1 MYLTTQQFFKERV
14 NTILLQHLRDIEK
27 FHLVKSIYSSL
38 YAHTDGW
45 LVYVTRKGVK
55 DLCLY
60 MPDNC
65 TYKVS
70 SCVLNFPTLTHLELY
85 KCLFKPP
92 KPFVAFKHLIDLH
105 LQKITFVWTTEFYAI
120 SYPIHVHWWTVMPLN
135 TWTLLSHH
143 NWNTWLFM
151 VVPFSI

>member
-1 MYLTTQQFFKERV
+1 MHRIIELHLVEDTAKTSILSKKWRYFQARLPNMWLSRAFWMYLTTQQIFRERV
-14 NTILLQHLRDIEK
+14 NTILLQHLGDIEK
-27 FHLVKSIYSSL
+27 LHLVKSIYSSL

-45 LVYVTRKGVK
+45 LVYATRKGVK

-70 SCVLNFPTLTHLELY
+70 SCVLNCPTLTHLELY

-92 KPFVAFKHLIDLH
+92 KTFVSFKHLIDVR
-105 LQKITFVWTTEFYAI
+105 LQKITFV
-120 SYPIHVHWWTVMPLN
+120 
-135 TWTLLSHH
+135 
-143 NWNTWLFM
+143 
-151 VVPFSI
+151 